1 MSENQNH
8 SSVDKMAPLPLVV
21 IMVKEFYLLILLALP
36 IFFLYYF
43 IANFNIFGMES
54 TVKGISIDIIFLV
67 VGFLIAVSITKM
79 LKIFLWKSYHDNR
92 KVTPVP
98 NLLKQGVNL
107 IVYAVALFA
116 VLKLVF
122 NVSITA
128 LLTATGAM
136 GFVVGLAL
144 KEIISDLFSGIIISM
159 DRTVRIGDWI
169 KLEIRSNSEKVGCI
183 VDMNW
188 RSVRL
193 VTAENILIIVP
204 NSLISNSLVSNL
216 SLPDQNKEME
226 LTINFDF
233 DVSSERVIRVVN
245 AALCQTKEILQDP
258 EPITVISKVSSL
270 GVEYKVKYWVE
281 MLSVG
286 LGKAKSCVLQN
297 VMYNLSQAG
306 MTMSYPKS
314 DVFTATMPVRNLD
327 IREDRVE
334 LLRKIELFSLLSSTE
349 IAKLAF
355 DLKEILLKKEEYI
368 VRSGESGSSM
378 YILVEGLLNAMII
391 DPKDNTEIIVAQLKP
406 GSFFGE
412 MSLMTGETRSASICA
427 VCDSVLFEVSKENI
441 SELLGHNPDIAE
453 FFSRKI
459 SGMKLRNEDIFVHK
473 HDSEKEHSHDEL
485 ADSILSKIRKFFNL
499 SD

>member
-8 SSVDKMAPLPLVV
+8 SSVGKMAPLPLVV
-21 IMVKEFYLLILLALP
+21 IMVKEFFLLILLALP

-43 IANFNIFGMES
+43 IANFNIFDMES

-67 VGFLIAVSITKM
+67 VGFLIAASITKL
-79 LKIFLWKSYHDNR
+79 LKIFLWKSYQDKR

-107 IVYAVALFA
+107 IIYTATLFTA
-116 VLKLVF
+116 LKLVF
-122 NVSITA
+122 HVSITG

-136 GFVVGLAL
+136 GLVIGLAL
-144 KEIISDLFSGIIISM
+144 KEIISDLFSGIIISL

-183 VDMNW
+183 ADMNW

-193 VTAENILIIVP
+193 VTADNDLIIVP

-216 SLPDQNKEME
+216 SLPDHNKAME
-226 LTINFDF
+226 LTLNFDF
-233 DVSSERVIRVVN
+233 DVSSERVIRVIN
-245 AALCQTKEILQDP
+245 AALFQTEEILQDP
-258 EPITVISKVSSL
+258 KPNTTISKVSSL
-270 GVEYKVKYWVE
+270 GVEYKVKYWIKA
-281 MLSVG
+281 SSIG
-286 LGKAKSCVLQN
+286 PGKAKSCVLQN
-297 VMYNLSQAG
+297 VLYNLSQAG

-314 DVFTATMPVRNLD
+314 DVFTSTMPVRNLD

-334 LLRKIELFSLLSSTE
+334 LLKKIELFSLLSSTE
-349 IAKLAF
+349 IAKLAL

-368 VRSGESGSSM
+368 VRTGESGSSM
-378 YILVEGLLNAMII
+378 YILVEGLLNALII
-391 DPKDNTEIIVAQLKP
+391 DPKDNTEIIVAQLKT

-412 MSLMTGETRSASICA
+412 MSLMTGEARSASICA

-441 SELLGHNPDIAE
+441 SELLNHNPAIAE
-453 FFSRKI
+453 YFSRKI
-459 SGMKLRNEDIFVHK
+459 SGMKLKNEYIFVHK
-473 HDSEKEHSHDEL
+473 HDSEKEHSHEEL
-485 ADSILSKIRKFFNL
+485 TESILSKIKKFFTL